1 MQEIT
6 HWIYTLKRRYILKKE
21 LRILK
26 TALQRPGR
34 IYRVMIILLF
44 LSPFLAMLP
53 HDTFSVPGVLTGA
66 ASPDNAKVNIV
77 KVIDGDTLSVDY
89 NGRRENVRLIGIDTP
104 ESFAGKKARRD
115 SKRSHTDM
123 AQILQ
128 SGRKAAEYTK
138 TLVKPGELLTVEF
151 DVEKRD
157 RYGRLLVYIFLA
169 DGRMLNEEIIKN
181 GYASVLT
188 IPPNVNYQKRFI
200 EAYRHARRNNLGL
213 WQ

>member
-1 MQEIT
+1 
-6 HWIYTLKRRYILKKE
+6 LKKE
-21 LRILK
+21 LKILK
-26 TALQRPGR
+26 TVLRRPGQ
-34 IYRVMIILLF
+34 IYRAVVILLF
-44 LSPFLAMLP
+44 LSPFLAMFSSN
-53 HDTFSVPGVLTGA
+53 TFSVPGIFTGA
-66 ASPDNAKVNIV
+66 ASPDNAKVKIV
-77 KVIDGDTLSVDY
+77 KVIDGDTLAVDY
-89 NGRRENVRLIGIDTP
+89 NGRRESVRLIGIDTP

-128 SGRKAAEYTK
+128 SGKRAAEYTK
-138 TLVKPGELLTVEF
+138 TLLKPGELLAVEF

-157 RYGRLLVYIFLA
+157 RYGRLLAYIFLS
-169 DGRMLNEEIIKN
+169 DGRMLNEEIVKN

-200 EAYRHARRNNLGL
+200 EAYRYARRNNLGL

>member
-1 MQEIT
+1 
-6 HWIYTLKRRYILKKE
+6 LKKE

-26 TALQRPGR
+26 TVLRRPGR
-34 IYRVMIILLF
+34 IYRVVIFLLF

-53 HDTFSVPGVLTGA
+53 SDIFSIPAAFTGSAVPA
-66 ASPDNAKVNIV
+66 AGKMTIV
-77 KVIDGDTLSVDY
+77 KVIDGDTLTVNY
-89 NGRRENVRLIGIDTP
+89 NGKRENIRLIGIDTP

-128 SGRKAAEYTK
+128 SGKKAAEYTK
-138 TLVKPGELLTVEF
+138 TRVKSGDLVSVEF

-157 RYGRLLVYIFLA
+157 RYGRLLGYVFLS

-181 GYASVLT
+181 GYASVLS
-188 IPPNVNYQKRFI
+188 IPPNLNYQERFI
-200 EAYRHARRNNLGL
+200 EAYRYARRNNLGL
-213 WQ
+213 WK